1 VTGEAAVAEYENQRW
16 VLADGESLT
25 IGRQS
30 TRDIRIGGVDPGPQD
45 LGVSRHA
52 ATISYTQGR
61 LWVRNESTHLP
72 LLVRPALGQEFVLE
86 RRGDIVSLA
95 DPATTVVLEGQIR
108 TYQVT
113 IRIPDA
119 APDDKGFGPPT
130 LAPATQ
136 AALSVNPRERR
147 LLAALCE
154 PLLRSSGPNARPAT
168 YREIASRLA
177 LSEHTVRNALD
188 ALRERLLMI
197 GIPGMIGPEAK
208 DNLARYAVRS
218 GSITPEDLELLN

>member
-1 VTGEAAVAEYENQRW
+1 VTGEAAVAEYDNQRW
-16 VLADGESLT
+16 VLTDGQSLS

-30 TRDIRIGGVDPGPQD
+30 TSDICIGGVDPGPQD
-45 LGVSRHA
+45 LGVSRRA

-72 LLVRPALGQEFVLE
+72 LLVRPALGQQFVLE

-95 DPATTVVLEGQIR
+95 DPATSLVIEGQIR
-108 TYQVT
+108 TYQIT
-113 IRIPDA
+113 FRIPTSDSHDQA
-119 APDDKGFGPPT
+119 DELPT

-154 PLLRSSGPNARPAT
+154 PLLTSAASNARPAT

-188 ALRERLLMI
+188 ALREQLLVV

-218 GSITPEDLELLN
+218 GSITVVDLDLLN

>member
-1 VTGEAAVAEYENQRW
+1 
-16 VLADGESLT
+16 
-25 IGRQS
+25 
-30 TRDIRIGGVDPGPQD
+30 
-45 LGVSRHA
+45 
-52 ATISYTQGR
+52 
-61 LWVRNESTHLP
+61 
-72 LLVRPALGQEFVLE
+72 
-86 RRGDIVSLA
+86 VSLA

-108 TYQVT
+108 TYQITV
-113 IRIPDA
+113 RIPHP
-119 APDDKGFGPPT
+119 APQDKADEPPT

-154 PLLRSSGPNARPAT
+154 PLLKSAGPNARPAT

-188 ALRERLLMI
+188 ALREQLLII
-197 GIPGMIGPEAK
+197 GIPGMTGPEAK

-218 GSITPEDLELLN
+218 GSITSRDLDLLN